1 MRMHAIC
8 GCAGHR
14 ERNTRLGE
22 GQEVFAICTR
32 GAQGRHGGVR
42 QDVNASGLPGSRAQ
56 SAVFLVHAESPRQAQ
71 GGQVQWFTAERLQRF
86 RSANSGTA
94 LALRKRMLSH
104 GECERLVT
112 PATYQ
117 CRTGRRLEKSS
128 VHGRRPGISWGCG
141 ILPATSGC
149 EKTSVLSL
157 TSIQVAVSSPRFSF
171 APVLTAKALV
181 PAVLASKAICA
192 SRSTCR
198 FEIWKAMT
206 PPGARCLL

>member
-56 SAVFLVHAESPRQAQ
+56 SDVFLVHAESPRQPQ
-71 GGQVQWFTAERLQRF
+71 GGQVQCFTAERLQRF

-117 CRTGRRLEKSS
+117 CRTGKRLEKSS
-128 VHGRRPGISWGCG
+128 VHGRKPGISSGSRT
-141 ILPATSGC
+141 LRATSGC
-149 EKTSVLSL
+149 AKKSVLSL
-157 TSIQVAVSSPRFSF
+157 SSIQVAVNSPRFSL
-171 APVLTAKALV
+171 APVVTAKA
-181 PAVLASKAICA
+181 PIPTVLASKAIGA

-198 FEIWKAMT
+198 FEIWKAMI
-206 PPGARCLL
+206 PPAATCLL